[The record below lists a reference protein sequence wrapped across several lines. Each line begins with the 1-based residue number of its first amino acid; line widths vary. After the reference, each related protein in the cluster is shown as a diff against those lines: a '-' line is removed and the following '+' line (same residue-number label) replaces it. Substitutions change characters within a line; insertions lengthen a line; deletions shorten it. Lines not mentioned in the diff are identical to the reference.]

1 MASVGALRAPAQG
14 NLCVNDCIQVRIYP
28 LIALAVMLLQGCGIP
43 QSPADF
49 DKPPEAQFLKAMRTP
64 VVENDHPA
72 IESAM
77 DPRVQQAL
85 IRQTTG
91 GLP

>member
-1 MASVGALRAPAQG
+1 
-14 NLCVNDCIQVRIYP
+14 
-28 LIALAVMLLQGCGIP
+28 MLLQGCGIP
-43 QSPADF
+43 QSLANF
-49 DKPPEAQFLKAMRTP
+49 DKIPEAQLLKIMLNQ
-64 VVENDHPA
+64 VVENGHPA

-77 DPRVQQAL
+77 DPRVQQAD

>member
-1 MASVGALRAPAQG
+1 
-14 NLCVNDCIQVRIYP
+14 
-28 LIALAVMLLQGCGIP
+28 MLLQGCGLP
-43 QSPADF
+43 QALADF
-49 DKPPEAQFLKAMRTP
+49 DKIPEAQFLKAMCNQ
-64 VVENDHPA
+64 VVENGHPA

-77 DPRVQQAL
+77 DPRVQQAD